1 MFFDIDESLTSSECE
16 KQIQFNLQ
24 QMKRLD
30 SEISVL
36 RKSLNT
42 IPCWDCPEP
51 ENRDL
56 ATSLSNKIEYLSDC
70 ADNYERQVDYWQ
82 TQKCYALSREKNI
95 ENTTFR
101 FTEIQRTSEPAQV
114 RTSLELYYP
123 AGSMSS

>member
-1 MFFDIDESLTSSECE
+1 MFFNINESLSSLECD
-16 KQIQFNLQ
+16 KQILFNLQ
-24 QMKRLD
+24 QMKKLD
-30 SEISVL
+30 SEISIL

-95 ENTTFR
+95 ENTTSR
-101 FTEIQRTSEPAQV
+101 FTEVQRTSESA
-114 RTSLELYYP
+114 
-123 AGSMSS
+123 